1 MAATSLD
8 LRDLEGVADAY
19 RLAPK
24 AAAKAA
30 QLALNSAARRA
41 RTLGSA
47 AIRQQV
53 ALSAGYV
60 NDNLKV
66 RTFAT
71 STDLTTRIA
80 ANPRAVLLTRYGAKI
95 RTVKAKGRRGL
106 TGDPA
111 RGIQAGRKAAGT
123 KGVKI
128 KTGGGTKRLAGAFWV
143 RLAGSGQWAPV
154 VRTGDGRNDY
164 RVLYGPSVL
173 QVWSDVRSTVA
184 PQAMQ
189 HAADEFIRQFDRL
202 S

>member
-71 STDLTTRIA
+71 STDLSTRIA
-80 ANPRAVLLTRYGAKI
+80 ANPRAVLLTRYGAKM
-95 RTVKAKGRRGL
+95 RTVKASSRRGL
-106 TGDPA
+106 KGDPA
-111 RGIQAGRKAAGT
+111 RGIAAGRKAAGV
-123 KGVKI
+123 KGVRV
-128 KTGGGTKRLAGAFWV
+128 KTGGGTKRIEGAFWV
-143 RLAGSGQWAPV
+143 RLAGSGQWAPA
-154 VRTGDGRNDY
+154 VRTGDGPSDY
-164 RVLYGPSVL
+164 RVMHGPSVY
-173 QVWSDVRSTVA
+173 QVWSDVRATVA